1 MVLEGKERKFGFSGL
16 KVSPICLG
24 TMQFGWT
31 ADKKQSFEVLDAYF
45 ESGGNFIDTADVY
58 SRWAKGNPGGVAEEI
73 IGEWMRDRGV
83 RNQIVIATKVRGR
96 MWDGPNG
103 EGLSRY
109 HIRKAVEDSLKRL
122 KVEIIDLYQLHWPD
136 PSTPMEETLR
146 TLDDLIS
153 EGKINYI
160 GLSNF
165 SSQLI
170 EEAMLI
176 SQLHN
181 YEKFVSIQPRYN
193 IVDREDFESNVLP
206 AVKKYGMA
214 VIPYSPLAAGFL
226 TGKYRKDSP
235 LPSSARAKSIQD
247 RYFNERAFSILNKV
261 IEVAGKLGA
270 SPAQISLAWL
280 LNKSYITS
288 PIIGANTVEQLME
301 NLKAVEIK
309 IPPEL
314 MVELDDVSKF

>member
-1 MVLEGKERKFGFSGL
+1 MVLEGKERKLGYTGL

-31 ADKKQSFEVLDAYF
+31 ADKKMSFEVLDAYF
-45 ESGGNFIDTADVY
+45 EAGGNFLDTADVY
-58 SRWAKGNPGGVAEEI
+58 SRWVQGNPGGVAEEI
-73 IGEWMRDRGV
+73 IGEWIRDRGV
-83 RNQIVIATKVRGR
+83 RDQVVIATKVRGR

-109 HIRKAVEDSLKRL
+109 HIRRAVEASLRRL
-122 KVEIIDLYQLHWPD
+122 KTDVIDLYQLHWPD

-146 TLDDLIS
+146 TLDDLIT
-153 EGKINYI
+153 EGKVIYI

-165 SSQLI
+165 NSQLI

-193 IVDREDFESNVLP
+193 IVDREDFEKNVLP
-206 AVKKYGMA
+206 AVKKFGLG

-226 TGKYRKDSP
+226 TGKYRKGSP
-235 LPSSARAKSIQD
+235 LPTSDRAKIIQE
-247 RYFNERAFSILNKV
+247 RYFNDRSFSILEKV
-261 IEVAGKLGA
+261 IEVSRKL
-270 SPAQISLAWL
+270 SITPAQVSLAWL
-280 LNKSYITS
+280 LHKPYITS
-288 PIIGANTVEQLME
+288 PIIGANTVEQLLD
-301 NLKAVEIK
+301 NLKAVDVT
-309 IPPEL
+309 IPPEI
-314 MVELDDVSKF
+314 MVELDEISKF